1 MEVRYKREVN
11 HNYMILDAPSEG
23 GGYECRMLASNTI
36 EGLLRFRV
44 RQYEDKR
51 EFYYEITSRQ
61 PLNRLLEQRKI
72 NGGEI
77 RSILLSLSRVLS
89 KIEEYLL
96 KEEQI
101 LLEPEF
107 IYIDPDRFTVS
118 LCLLPGYSCDFP
130 AALSELLRFLL
141 EKINHKDREGV
152 VMAYNLYHESLREN
166 YGMSDL
172 LRHLRETEDVIF
184 KRRDDSRDESR
195 EQHKTEDEFR
205 TYIPEENKAIDGIGS
220 VRPIYEH
227 VGKEDSKEHF
237 TEEKYTGRIKAAAAT
252 AKITKTLQ
260 CFLMF
265 LAMEGGIWY
274 FTGREGISRYGLP
287 AAMAAGAA
295 AAVSYTHLDVYK
307 RQDRE
312 NLKNTVN
319 QIIAIRE
326 AMNLMSLLKDPEKRR
341 EAELLAAAITGASG
355 IAPLVSVT
363 TFFILTVWALAESVE
378 DVKALLEGGKVPFLK
393 QEREWRVSLTGLA
406 ESGTALFRELGASG
420 NEGEGL
426 DYQSYLKLLFWLSG
440 LPKKE
445 YRMMDMIQK
454 NIRTGQPSFLMRKCA
469 YRLEAEYKGR
479 GTVIPISKKAVK
491 AY

>member
-1 MEVRYKREVN
+1 MALIIPENYDPHLTVRETQEAIKYIRDTFQKEFGREMNLERISAPLFVEKSSGLNDNLNGVERPVQFDIAGIPGETVEVVHSLAKWKRMALHE
-11 HNYMILDAPSEG
+11 YGFLPG
-23 GGYECRMLASNTI
+23 
-36 EGLLRFRV
+36 EGLYTNMNAIRRD
-44 RQYEDKR
+44 ED
-51 EFYYEITSRQ
+51 
-61 PLNRLLEQRKI
+61 LDNLH
-72 NGGEI
+72 
-77 RSILLSLSRVLS
+77 
-89 KIEEYLL
+89 
-96 KEEQI
+96 
-101 LLEPEF
+101 
-107 IYIDPDRFTVS
+107 
-118 LCLLPGYSCDFP
+118 SCYVDQWDW
-130 AALSELLRFLL
+130 
-141 EKINHKDREGV
+141 EKIITREDR
-152 VMAYNLYHESLREN
+152 N
-166 YGMSDL
+166 
-172 LRHLRETEDVIF
+172 
-184 KRRDDSRDESR
+184 
-195 EQHKTEDEFR
+195 
-205 TYIPEENKAIDGIGS
+205 PE
-220 VRPIYEH
+220 Y
-227 VGKEDSKEHF
+227 
-237 TEEKYTGRIKAAAAT
+237 
-252 AKITKTLQ
+252 
-260 CFLMF
+260 
-265 LAMEGGIWY
+265 
-274 FTGREGISRYGLP
+274 
-287 AAMAAGAA
+287 
-295 AAVSYTHLDVYK
+295 
-307 RQDRE
+307 
-312 NLKNTVN
+312 LKNTVN

-393 QEREWRVSLTGLA
+393 QGREWRVSLTGLA